1 LQPIYVVKLVLM
13 KMFKKITLFVITIVL
28 LVAMPTLL
36 MAQPVDLCPN
46 PADPDCPIDSGTV
59 FLIIAVIGIAVVKA
73 SSYNNMSKKAMV

>member
-28 LVAMPTLL
+28 FVAMPTLL
-36 MAQPVDLCPN
+36 MAQPADLCPN

-59 FLIIAVIGIAVVKA
+59 FLIATVIGIAAVKA
-73 SSYNNMSKKAMV
+73 FRYNNISKNEMV